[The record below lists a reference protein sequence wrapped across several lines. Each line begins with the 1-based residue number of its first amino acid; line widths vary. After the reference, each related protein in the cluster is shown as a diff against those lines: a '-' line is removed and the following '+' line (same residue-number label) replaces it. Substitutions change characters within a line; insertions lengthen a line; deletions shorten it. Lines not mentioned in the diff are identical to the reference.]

1 MRTFSALVLFGE
13 SVSAADVFKVT
24 GFHQALKAYVNPDP
38 NPDFSDDPAFEQ
50 SEGEEPEY
58 DLYDFLN
65 TRNLPER
72 R

>member
-1 MRTFSALVLFGE
+1 MKTFSAFILFGE
-13 SVSAADVFKVT
+13 GINAADVFKVT
-24 GFHQALKAYVNPDP
+24 GFHRALKAYVNPDP

-50 SEGEEPEY
+50 NRGEEPEY

-65 TRNLPER
+65 PRSLPER